1 MCDELNALCAKF
13 WWGQVGNEKKIH
25 GKVRPLFLSQKN
37 EGGMGFRDLR
47 LFNLAMLGKQGWRL
61 IYEKDSLFYK
71 CFKAR
76 YFPRCQ
82 FLDATLSPNSSFVWR
97 SILAAMPI
105 LKSGCCWRV
114 GNSEE
119 IRVRNDKWI
128 PNYPSN
134 KVLHPVVEEV
144 EDWVVSELIDSD
156 LNCGGETLSWRTSR
170 ERMQMLFAKSH

>member
-1 MCDELNALCAKF
+1 MISAARNTHQGCNSSHPNIHYGCVSATCKICDDLNALCAKF
-13 WWGQVGNEKKIH
+13 WWGQVRNDKKIH
-25 GKVRPLFLSQKN
+25 WKSWATLSQPKN
-37 EGGMGFRDLR
+37 EGVMRFRDLR

-61 IYEKDSLFYK
+61 IYEKDTLHYK

-76 YFPRCQ
+76 YFPQCQ

-97 SILAAMPI
+97 SLLAAMPI

-114 GNSEE
+114 GNGEE

-144 EDWVVSELIDSD
+144 ED
-156 LNCGGETLSWRTSR
+156 
-170 ERMQMLFAKSH
+170 